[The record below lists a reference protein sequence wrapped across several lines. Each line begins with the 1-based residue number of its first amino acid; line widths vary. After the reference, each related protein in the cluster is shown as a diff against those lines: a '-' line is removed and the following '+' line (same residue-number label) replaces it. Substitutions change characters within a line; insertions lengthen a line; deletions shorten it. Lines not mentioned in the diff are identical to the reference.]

1 MELDLLD
8 PHSVL
13 ECLPACKNDS
23 KFTGTKQVYY
33 LFQIKIF
40 SLCLISVMLSKHKQ
54 TEQYALAV
62 HKIVNP
68 LPLKTTYVLLILRIC
83 FTFIIILHVIL
94 SQIFVTSIKHQPRN
108 LSLTFIK
115 GKKSFNK
122 KIHE

>member
-54 TEQYALAV
+54 AEQYARCPQNCQSLAS
-62 HKIVNP
+62 KNN
-68 LPLKTTYVLLILRIC
+68 IC
-83 FTFIIILHVIL
+83 VIDTKDL
-94 SQIFVTSIKHQPRN
+94 FYIYYYTACH
-108 LSLTFIK
+108 SLTNICHQHQTPA
-115 GKKSFNK
+115 KKSLFNFY
-122 KIHE
+122 

>member
-68 LPLKTTYVLLILRIC
+68 LPLKTTC
-83 FTFIIILHVIL
+83 VIDTKDL
-94 SQIFVTSIKHQPRN
+94 FYIYYYTACH
-108 LSLTFIK
+108 SLTNICHQHQTPA
-115 GKKSFNK
+115 KKSLFNFY
-122 KIHE
+122 